1 MKKSF
6 IATAVTVLCF
16 LIPAY
21 SAPVFTGNNEGSG
34 LSRTAEAGFAEEEFR
49 RGVQSYYRGFFND
62 AIIQFEK
69 ALAYLPDENLIL
81 DWLGKA
87 YYRAGLEGS
96 ALEQWQFARD
106 AGYGGL
112 LLENRI
118 ETVRERRVSG
128 ISEDIAAKYTETGSF
143 SGKNGEFMIFS
154 QPVSVLSNSDGT
166 FWVAAYGSNELL
178 LLDINGNVI
187 SRVTGPVNGF
197 DRPVDIIRL
206 NDGNLLLSESAGD
219 RLSVLD
225 RNGRF
230 VKYIGKKGR
239 GLGEFVGPQ
248 FVAQDSLGN
257 IYATDFGNRRVCV
270 FDKDGNGL
278 FAFGGRNLEF
288 DGLKGPTGIAIL
300 NDMIYVADS
309 VSGAIYEFDLSG
321 NYTGLLS
328 AEGTFKFPEALKYN
342 KETESL
348 IVSDKSRIYSV
359 DIGNGAVYENAYT
372 GAAPSR
378 ITSAVPDQN
387 GNIVASDLISNEVFI
402 MARMTDLLGGLY
414 VEIERI
420 DAERFPNVTLE
431 VRVQNRRR
439 QPVVGLRAENF
450 FITEEKRPVASMKFE
465 GAADS
470 NEKQDIIIVI
480 DRSMNEALYSDAL
493 NSAMR
498 ELASS
503 MRNVGRVSVISSG
516 SIPVTE
522 YTGNAEGL
530 LNFNAAALKSPVS
543 KSCAFDLSIR
553 LAANELINAE
563 PKRAVIYITDGEM
576 SQNAFDRYGLTDLTA
591 YMNNNGISFSVIQL
605 AQGSCAEEISYMT
618 KNTHGRKYYVYR
630 PEGLSGVINDLLE
643 IPNGLYRFSYESA
656 LPTDLG
662 RSFLPV
668 EIETY
673 IMNRSGR
680 DETGYFA
687 PLE

>member
-6 IATAVTVLCF
+6 IATAVTALWL

-21 SAPVFTGNNEGSG
+21 TAPVFTGDNEGSG

-187 SRVTGPVNGF
+187 NRITGPVNGF

-225 RNGRF
+225 KNGHF
-230 VKYIGKKGR
+230 MKYIGKKGR
-239 GLGEFVGPQ
+239 GIGEFVGPQ
-248 FVAQDSLGN
+248 FVAQDALGN

-300 NDMIYVADS
+300 NDLIYVADS

-321 NYTGLLS
+321 NYAGLLT
-328 AEGTFKFPEALKYN
+328 A
-342 KETESL
+342 
-348 IVSDKSRIYSV
+348 
-359 DIGNGAVYENAYT
+359 
-372 GAAPSR
+372 
-378 ITSAVPDQN
+378 
-387 GNIVASDLISNEVFI
+387 
-402 MARMTDLLGGLY
+402 
-414 VEIERI
+414 
-420 DAERFPNVTLE
+420 E
-431 VRVQNRRR
+431 VRIK
-439 QPVVGLRAENF
+439 F
-450 FITEEKRPVASMKFE
+450 TE
-465 GAADS
+465 
-470 NEKQDIIIVI
+470 
-480 DRSMNEALYSDAL
+480 
-493 NSAMR
+493 
-498 ELASS
+498 
-503 MRNVGRVSVISSG
+503 
-516 SIPVTE
+516 
-522 YTGNAEGL
+522 
-530 LNFNAAALKSPVS
+530 
-543 KSCAFDLSIR
+543 
-553 LAANELINAE
+553 
-563 PKRAVIYITDGEM
+563 
-576 SQNAFDRYGLTDLTA
+576 
-591 YMNNNGISFSVIQL
+591 
-605 AQGSCAEEISYMT
+605 
-618 KNTHGRKYYVYR
+618 
-630 PEGLSGVINDLLE
+630 
-643 IPNGLYRFSYESA
+643 
-656 LPTDLG
+656 
-662 RSFLPV
+662 
-668 EIETY
+668 
-673 IMNRSGR
+673 
-680 DETGYFA
+680 
-687 PLE
+687 